1 MLIQE
6 YGRTSPSV
14 PGMIHERMRS
24 RPNAIAISAGL
35 RQLTYGQLGTLTNKV
50 RRRLQSA
57 GVRKSDIVAVCMAP
71 SPEFIAA
78 ALAIISAGAAYLPV
92 DQNDPAERLL
102 YMMADSG
109 ARVLI
114 TTSQLCRAIHV
125 PGSVRVID
133 IDRNQEGEE
142 DAGTLPVA
150 ADADPDDLAYLIYT
164 SGSTGHPK
172 GVEITHRGLS
182 NLIDWH
188 NRAFDISHKD
198 RGSQVAGLS
207 FDAAVWEIWP
217 YLVSGATLCIPEN
230 CDRRDP
236 LRLKEWLVEERITV
250 AFVPTVLAEQLA
262 QMTWPRKTALRL
274 LLTGG
279 EALRAYPRKGL
290 PFTLVNNYGPTEC
303 TVVTTSGPIPGDGDC
318 SSVPAIGRPIA
329 DAEIYILGED
339 LKRLEPGQTG
349 EICIGGPSLAR
360 GYHNRPE
367 LTAEKFI
374 PNPFDTAPGARL
386 FRTGDLAKIREDGQ
400 IQFLGRLDDQVKIRG
415 FRIEPNEIA
424 VAISRIPAVGQCVVV
439 ARGGDSAEKQLIAY
453 IVPRGAVA
461 ISQSEIRE
469 VLGKTVPDYMI
480 PSGFVCLD
488 ELPLNANGKIDRA
501 ALPPPSRTNAPGLDA
516 PVLPR
521 TALERQIAA
530 IVRNLLKLDE
540 IGVEDNFFLLGGHSL
555 LGAQLI
561 GRLRERF
568 NVEVPL
574 LALFESPTV
583 ASLAAQI
590 GRFVSEQTAT
600 VARR

>member
-1 MLIQE
+1 
-6 YGRTSPSV
+6 
-14 PGMIHERMRS
+14 
-24 RPNAIAISAGL
+24 
-35 RQLTYGQLGTLTNKV
+35 
-50 RRRLQSA
+50 
-57 GVRKSDIVAVCMAP
+57 
-71 SPEFIAA
+71 
-78 ALAIISAGAAYLPV
+78 
-92 DQNDPAERLL
+92 
-102 YMMADSG
+102 
-109 ARVLI
+109 
-114 TTSQLCRAIHV
+114 
-125 PGSVRVID
+125 
-133 IDRNQEGEE
+133 
-142 DAGTLPVA
+142 
-150 ADADPDDLAYLIYT
+150 
-164 SGSTGHPK
+164 
-172 GVEITHRGLS
+172 
-182 NLIDWH
+182 
-188 NRAFDISHKD
+188 
-198 RGSQVAGLS
+198 
-207 FDAAVWEIWP
+207 
-217 YLVSGATLCIPEN
+217 
-230 CDRRDP
+230 
-236 LRLKEWLVEERITV
+236 
-250 AFVPTVLAEQLA
+250 
-262 QMTWPRKTALRL
+262 
-274 LLTGG
+274 
-279 EALRAYPRKGL
+279 L

-303 TVVTTSGPIPGDGDC
+303 TVVTTSGPISSDGDC

-439 ARGGDSAEKQLIAY
+439 ARGGDGAEKQLIAY

-469 VLGKTVPDYMI
+469 VLGKTLPDYMI

-521 TALERQIAA
+521 TALERQTAA
-530 IVRNLLKLDE
+530 IVRDLLKLDE

-590 GRFVSEQTAT
+590 GRFVSEQSAT
-600 VARR
+600 VASR